1 MERKY
6 SIRNNLMFALVME
19 DEEICKGVI
28 ERIFNG
34 REVKR
39 IEFKSKINLA
49 TEKTIINDVDAK
61 LVRFDVLF
69 ADDTAWYDIEMQ
81 VAWEDYLPKRI
92 RYYASSMDTKQLG
105 KGKNNYDELKTHYVI
120 FICMFDFFNLDRP
133 IYSFENYDIEN
144 KIKLNDGSYKILLN
158 VNCNEENIPDNL
170 KGLYAY
176 IKSNIVPDD
185 DNLISNMDSLV
196 AMYSE
201 KREVTAF
208 MTMYDEMEYQKQRS
222 FKDGKQEG
230 IAIGRKEGA
239 ALGKLDAA
247 KRMKEDSLPVDLIV
261 KYTGLSIEE
270 IEKM

>member
-1 MERKY
+1 
-6 SIRNNLMFALVME
+6 
-19 DEEICKGVI
+19 
-28 ERIFNG
+28 
-34 REVKR
+34 
-39 IEFKSKINLA
+39 
-49 TEKTIINDVDAK
+49 
-61 LVRFDVLF
+61 
-69 ADDTAWYDIEMQ
+69 
-81 VAWEDYLPKRI
+81 
-92 RYYASSMDTKQLG
+92 MDTKQLG
-105 KGKNNYDELKTHYVI
+105 KGKNNYDKLKTHYVI

-230 IAIGRKEGA
+230 IA
-239 ALGKLDAA
+239 LGKQEGIAIGKLETA
-247 KRMKEDSLPVDLIV
+247 KVMKAEGISAETIA
-261 KYTGLSIEE
+261 KITGFSKEE
-270 IEKM
+270 IEKL